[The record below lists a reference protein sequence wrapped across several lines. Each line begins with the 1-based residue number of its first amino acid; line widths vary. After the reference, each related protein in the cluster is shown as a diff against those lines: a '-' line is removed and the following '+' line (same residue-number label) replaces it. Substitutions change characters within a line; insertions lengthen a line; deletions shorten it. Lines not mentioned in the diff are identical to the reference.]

1 MGPQDF
7 LLLDE
12 VCDNSIRDA
21 PTNEVQLGYSCG
33 DALKFNALR
42 AAERI
47 EELLRVAVERRLVSH
62 MYSEYLAV
70 RRRVC
75 DVTGLGVVGHKPLQ
89 VSK

>member
-21 PTNEVQLGYSCG
+21 PTNEVQLGYSRG

-42 AAERI
+42 AAEGV
-47 EELLRVAVERRLVSH
+47 EELLRVSVE
-62 MYSEYLAV
+62 
-70 RRRVC
+70 
-75 DVTGLGVVGHKPLQ
+75 
-89 VSK
+89 

>member
-1 MGPQDF
+1 MVPQDF

-21 PTNEVQLGYSCG
+21 PTNEVELGYG
-33 DALKFNALR
+33 RGYALEFNALG

-62 MYSEYLAV
+62 MHSKDLAV
-70 RRRVC
+70 RGRIC

>member
-21 PTNEVQLGYSCG
+21 PPNEVELGDSCG

-42 AAERI
+42 AAEGI
-47 EELLRVAVERRLVSH
+47 EELLGVAVER
-62 MYSEYLAV
+62 
-70 RRRVC
+70 
-75 DVTGLGVVGHKPLQ
+75 
-89 VSK
+89 

>member
-1 MGPQDF
+1 MGSQDF

-12 VCDNSIRDA
+12 VSDNSIRDA
-21 PTNEVQLGYSCG
+21 PTNEVQLGYSCR
-33 DALKFNALR
+33 DTLKLNTLS
-42 AAERI
+42 AAEGI

-62 MYSEYLAV
+62 MHSEDLAI
-70 RRRVC
+70 RRRIC